1 MAQDAP
7 ATPGTIKVVGNGVAV
22 GSPDVATV
30 EVSIDEFDPIL
41 SKALERANTK
51 AAAVIE
57 ALQAVI
63 PAENIQTTNF
73 NVWVDQGYDLEGR
86 PNGDFTYQVQH
97 SLQLKTENFDQIE
110 VVLQTAL
117 DNGATQ
123 VYGLTFGV
131 GRFQRTG
138 NPSADERSRRCTRTR
153 PRTGRHFGCDPG
165 VRPLPCKNLAVVVVC
180 SHPSPTKPLQPNQV
194 QHLFRCNQAPIP
206 IICKSKS
213 HSRLRGNTFV
223 IGGGNRRP
231 LPFS

>member
-22 GSPDVATV
+22 GSPDIATV

-131 GRFQRTG
+131 ADS
-138 NPSADERSRRCTRTR
+138 SALETQARMSAVEDARARAQELA
-153 PRTGRHFGCDPG
+153 DILG
-165 VRPLPCKNLAVVVVC
+165 VTLGAPVAVQEF
-180 SHPSPTKPLQPNQV
+180 S
-194 QHLFRCNQAPIP
+194 
-206 IICKSKS
+206 
-213 HSRLRGNTFV
+213 
-223 IGGGNRRP
+223 GGGGLFPPIANETFAAQSGP
-231 LPFS
+231 APVPVQPGTYTYNMQVEITFAIEG